1 MKLYINGRYLT
12 QEMTGVQRY
21 AHEIVRGIDDS
32 LDPRAGLEVILVA
45 PARALRFTPT
55 LRHIRLRQLGS
66 SPGYLWEQLD
76 LPRYVHDGVL
86 FCPGNSAPVWSL
98 LTRRPTV
105 VTVHDLSY
113 RYFPAAYD
121 WRFRALYGLL
131 MPVVMRFARELITVS
146 QSERAAITEHF
157 PRSTTRLT
165 AIQNGGFGPEVLERL
180 PTIPARTLAFPYGLY
195 VGSLSR
201 RKNFPA
207 LLEAAVR
214 LARET
219 PLGFVFVGGTHP
231 VLARTIPVVP
241 RDVREKIR
249 FAGQVSEVDELV
261 RWYKGAVFTA
271 FPSLYEASPLP
282 PIEAMSCGS
291 PVLASAIPSLEER
304 CGEAALYCDPSDA
317 RDLYAKMH
325 RLAADAALRT
335 ELIARGARRAAEFSW
350 VACTRA
356 TLEVLRRAGV
366 RESLEPSQTTSQD
379 RP

>member
-1 MKLYINGRYLT
+1 VKLYINGRYLT
-12 QEMTGVQRY
+12 QEITGVQRY
-21 AHEIVRGIDDS
+21 AHEIVRGLDES
-32 LDPRAGLEVILVA
+32 LDLHAGLEVTLLA
-45 PARALRFTPT
+45 PARTLRFTPT
-55 LRHIRLRQLGS
+55 LRRVRLKQVGT

-76 LPRYVHDGVL
+76 LPRYVRDGVL

-98 LTRRPTV
+98 LGGCATV

-131 MPVVMRFARELITVS
+131 MPLVMRFAREIITVS
-146 QSERAAITEHF
+146 DSERAAITQHF
-157 PRSTTRLT
+157 PQSAARLT
-165 AIQNGGFGPEVLERL
+165 AIQNGGFGGDVLQRVSA
-180 PTIPARTLAFPYGLY
+180 IPARALAFRYGLY
-195 VGSLSR
+195 VGSFSR

-207 LLEAAVR
+207 LLEAAVQ

-219 PLGFVFVGGTHP
+219 PLGFVFVGGAHP
-231 VLARTIPVVP
+231 VLARTTPVVP
-241 RDVREKIR
+241 EDVREKIH
-249 FAGQVSEVDELV
+249 FTGQVSEALELV
-261 RWYKGAVFTA
+261 GWYKGAVFTA

-304 CGEAALYCDPSDA
+304 CGEAALYCDPRDP

-325 RLAADAALRT
+325 RLAVDSALRT
-335 ELIARGARRAAEFSW
+335 DLTARGARRAAEFSW
-350 VACTRA
+350 AACTRA
-356 TLEVLRRAGV
+356 TLEVLRHAGLG
-366 RESLEPSQTTSQD
+366 ESLNPSQTTSRE